1 MLLLNLGLFKE
12 DQGMKK
18 FVLLIVSALVVL
30 SLSSFAWGGVLDKD
44 VVIVGTES
52 TYPPYEFR
60 DEDNNLMGF
69 DIELMESI
77 AEHAGFEIEWK
88 DMPFD
93 SLIPALLS
101 KKIDII
107 AAGLS
112 ATPERAERVA
122 FSTPYE
128 ISLSTF
134 IVKEGNDSI
143 KAIDDLEGKI
153 VTAQLGTVQETYSKT
168 LEGVKVKA
176 FQKFDDCVR
185 EVALGR
191 ADATLMD
198 KPVAKKFIKQKDFEG
213 KVQIAFDQEITGAG
227 KALAMNLDEE
237 EFINAV
243 NDALEKMVESGE
255 LEELKTK
262 WFENE

>member
-18 FVLLIVSALVVL
+18 FVLLIVSVLVVL
-30 SLSSFAWGGVLDKD
+30 SLSSFAWGGILDKD

-101 KKIDII
+101 EKIDII

-122 FSTPYE
+122 FSVPYE

-134 IVKEGNDSI
+134 IVKKGNDSI
-143 KAIDDLEGKI
+143 KTVEDLKGKT
-153 VTAQLGTVQETYSKT
+153 VTAQLGTVQETYSKG
-168 LEGVKVKA
+168 LEDVHVKA

-198 KPVAKKFIKQKDFEG
+198 KPVALKFVKQKDFKG

-227 KALAMNLDEE
+227 KALAMNLEE
-237 EFINAV
+237 EKLISAV
-243 NDALEKMVESGE
+243 NETLEKMEQTGE
-255 LEELKTK
+255 LQKLKEK
-262 WFENE
+262 WFEIE

>member
-1 MLLLNLGLFKE
+1 
-12 DQGMKK
+12 MKR
-18 FVLLIVSALVVL
+18 FVVVTIALMTVL
-30 SLSSFAWGGVLDKD
+30 VTCTFTWAGALDKD
-44 VVIVGTES
+44 VVVVGTES

-60 DEDNNLMGF
+60 DENNELKGF
-69 DIELMESI
+69 DIDLMEAI
-77 AEHAGFEIEWK
+77 ADKAGFKIEWQ

-93 SLIPALLS
+93 SLIPALIS
-101 KKIDII
+101 NKIDII

-122 FSTPYE
+122 FSIPYE

-134 IVKEGNDSI
+134 IVKKGDDSI
-143 KAIDDLEGKI
+143 KAVEDLKGKT
-153 VTAQLGTVQETYSKT
+153 VTAQLGTVQETYSKG
-168 LEGVKVKA
+168 LEDVHVKA

-198 KPVAKKFIKQKDFEG
+198 KPVALKFVKQKDFEG

-227 KALAMNLDEE
+227 KALAMNLGEE
-237 EFINAV
+237 KLIAAV
-243 NDALEKMVESGE
+243 NKALEKMEQTGE
-255 LEELKTK
+255 LQELKEK
-262 WFENE
+262 WFEIE

>member
-1 MLLLNLGLFKE
+1 
-12 DQGMKK
+12 MKR
-18 FVLLIVSALVVL
+18 FVVVTIALMTVL
-30 SLSSFAWGGVLDKD
+30 VTCTFTWAGALDKD
-44 VVIVGTES
+44 VVVVGTES

-60 DEDNNLMGF
+60 DENNELKGF
-69 DIELMESI
+69 DIDLMEAI
-77 AEHAGFEIEWK
+77 ADKAGFKIEWQ

-93 SLIPALLS
+93 SLIPALIS
-101 KKIDII
+101 NKIDII

-122 FSTPYE
+122 FSIPYE

-134 IVKEGNDSI
+134 IVKKGNDSI
-143 KAIDDLEGKI
+143 KAVEDLKGKT
-153 VTAQLGTVQETYSKT
+153 VTAQLGTVQETYSKG
-168 LEGVKVKA
+168 LEDVHVKA

-198 KPVAKKFIKQKDFEG
+198 KPVALKFVKKKDFEG

-227 KALAMNLDEE
+227 KALAMNLGEE
-237 EFINAV
+237 KLIAAV
-243 NDALEKMVESGE
+243 NKALEKMEQTGE
-255 LEELKTK
+255 LQELKEK
-262 WFENE
+262 WFEIE

>member
-1 MLLLNLGLFKE
+1 
-12 DQGMKK
+12 MKR
-18 FVLLIVSALVVL
+18 FVVVTIALMTVL
-30 SLSSFAWGGVLDKD
+30 VTCTFTWAGALDKD
-44 VVIVGTES
+44 VVVVGTES

-60 DEDNNLMGF
+60 DENNELKGF
-69 DIELMESI
+69 DIDLMEAI
-77 AEHAGFEIEWK
+77 ADKAGFKIEWQ

-93 SLIPALLS
+93 SLIPALIS
-101 KKIDII
+101 NKIDII

-122 FSTPYE
+122 FSIPYE

-134 IVKEGNDSI
+134 IVKKGDNSI
-143 KAIDDLEGKI
+143 KAVEDLKGKT
-153 VTAQLGTVQETYSKT
+153 VTAQLGTVQETYSKG
-168 LEGVKVKA
+168 LEDVHVKA

-198 KPVAKKFIKQKDFEG
+198 KPVALKFVKQKDFEG

-227 KALAMNLDEE
+227 KALAMNLGEE
-237 EFINAV
+237 KLIAAV
-243 NDALEKMVESGE
+243 NKALEKMEQTGE
-255 LEELKTK
+255 LQELKEK
-262 WFENE
+262 WFEIE

>member
-1 MLLLNLGLFKE
+1 
-12 DQGMKK
+12 MKR
-18 FVLLIVSALVVL
+18 FVVVTIALMTVL
-30 SLSSFAWGGVLDKD
+30 VTCTFTWAGVLDKD
-44 VVIVGTES
+44 VVVVGTES

-60 DEDNNLMGF
+60 DENNELKGF
-69 DIELMESI
+69 DIDLME
-77 AEHAGFEIEWK
+77 AVADKAGFKIEWQ

-93 SLIPALLS
+93 SLIPALIS

-122 FSTPYE
+122 FSIPYE

-134 IVKEGNDSI
+134 IVKKGDDSI
-143 KAIDDLEGKI
+143 KTVEDLKGKT
-153 VTAQLGTVQETYSKT
+153 VTAQLGTVQETYSKG
-168 LEGVKVKA
+168 LGNVHVKA

-198 KPVAKKFIKQKDFEG
+198 KPVALKFVKQKDFEG

-227 KALAMNLDEE
+227 KALGMNLGEE
-237 EFINAV
+237 KLIAAV
-243 NDALEKMVESGE
+243 NKALEKMEQTGE
-255 LEELKTK
+255 LQELKEK
-262 WFENE
+262 WFEIE

>member
-1 MLLLNLGLFKE
+1 
-12 DQGMKK
+12 MKR
-18 FVLLIVSALVVL
+18 FVVVTIALMTVL
-30 SLSSFAWGGVLDKD
+30 VTCTFTWAGALDKD
-44 VVIVGTES
+44 VVVVGTES

-60 DEDNNLMGF
+60 DENNELKGF
-69 DIELMESI
+69 DIDLMEAI
-77 AEHAGFEIEWK
+77 ADKAGFKIEWQ

-93 SLIPALLS
+93 SLIPALIS
-101 KKIDII
+101 NKIDII

-122 FSTPYE
+122 FSIPYE

-134 IVKEGNDSI
+134 IVKKGNDSI
-143 KAIDDLEGKI
+143 KAVEDLKGKT
-153 VTAQLGTVQETYSKT
+153 VTAQLGTVQETYSKG
-168 LEGVKVKA
+168 LEDVHVKA

-198 KPVAKKFIKQKDFEG
+198 KPVALKFVKQKDFEG

-227 KALAMNLDEE
+227 KALAMNLGEE
-237 EFINAV
+237 KLIAAV
-243 NDALEKMVESGE
+243 NKALEKMEQTGE
-255 LEELKTK
+255 LQELKEK
-262 WFENE
+262 WFEIE

>member
-1 MLLLNLGLFKE
+1 
-12 DQGMKK
+12 MKR
-18 FVLLIVSALVVL
+18 FVIVTIALMTVL
-30 SLSSFAWGGVLDKD
+30 VTCTFTWAGALDKD
-44 VVIVGTES
+44 VVVVGTES

-60 DEDNNLMGF
+60 DENNELKGF
-69 DIELMESI
+69 DIDLMEAI
-77 AEHAGFEIEWK
+77 ADKAGFKIEWQ

-93 SLIPALLS
+93 SLIPALIS
-101 KKIDII
+101 NKIDII

-122 FSTPYE
+122 FSVPYE

-134 IVKEGNDSI
+134 IVKKGDDSI
-143 KAIDDLEGKI
+143 KAVEDLKGKT
-153 VTAQLGTVQETYSKT
+153 VTAQLGTVQETYSKG
-168 LEGVKVKA
+168 LEDVHVKA

-198 KPVAKKFIKQKDFEG
+198 KPVALKFVKQKDFEG

-227 KALAMNLDEE
+227 KALAMNLGEE
-237 EFINAV
+237 KLIAAV
-243 NDALEKMVESGE
+243 NKALEKMEQTGE
-255 LEELKTK
+255 LQELKEK
-262 WFENE
+262 WFEIE

>member
-1 MLLLNLGLFKE
+1 MNLNLSKE
-12 DQGMKK
+12 ENRMKR
-18 FVLLIVSALVVL
+18 LVVL
-30 SLSSFAWGGVLDKD
+30 TITLMTFLVTSTFAWGSALQKD
-44 VVIVGTES
+44 VVVVGTES

-60 DEDNNLMGF
+60 DENNDLKGF
-69 DIELMESI
+69 DIDLMEAI
-77 AEHAGFEIEWK
+77 ADKAGFKIEWQ

-93 SLIPALLS
+93 SLIPALIS
-101 KKIDII
+101 EKIDII

-122 FSTPYE
+122 FSVPYE

-134 IVKEGNDSI
+134 IVKKGNNSI
-143 KAIDDLEGKI
+143 KTVEDLKGKT
-153 VTAQLGTVQETYSKT
+153 VTAQLGTVQETYSKG
-168 LEGVKVKA
+168 LEDIHVKA

-198 KPVAKKFIKQKDFEG
+198 KPVALKFVKQKDFKG

-227 KALAMNLDEE
+227 KALAMNLEE
-237 EFINAV
+237 EKLISAV
-243 NDALEKMVESGE
+243 NETLEKMEQTGE
-255 LEELKTK
+255 LQKLKEK
-262 WFENE
+262 WFEIE

>member
-1 MLLLNLGLFKE
+1 
-12 DQGMKK
+12 MKR
-18 FVLLIVSALVVL
+18 FVVVTIALMTVL
-30 SLSSFAWGGVLDKD
+30 VTCTFTWAGALDKD
-44 VVIVGTES
+44 VVVVGTES

-60 DEDNNLMGF
+60 DENNELKGF
-69 DIELMESI
+69 DIDLMEAI
-77 AEHAGFEIEWK
+77 ADKAGFKIEWQ

-93 SLIPALLS
+93 SLIPALIS
-101 KKIDII
+101 NKIDII

-122 FSTPYE
+122 FSVPYE

-134 IVKEGNDSI
+134 IVKKGDDSI
-143 KAIDDLEGKI
+143 KAVEDLKGKT
-153 VTAQLGTVQETYSKT
+153 VTAQLGTVQETYSKG
-168 LEGVKVKA
+168 LGNVHVKA

-198 KPVAKKFIKQKDFEG
+198 KPVALKFVKQKDFEG

-227 KALAMNLDEE
+227 KALAMNLGEE
-237 EFINAV
+237 KLIAAV
-243 NDALEKMVESGE
+243 NKALEKMEQTGE
-255 LEELKTK
+255 LQELKEK
-262 WFENE
+262 WFEIE